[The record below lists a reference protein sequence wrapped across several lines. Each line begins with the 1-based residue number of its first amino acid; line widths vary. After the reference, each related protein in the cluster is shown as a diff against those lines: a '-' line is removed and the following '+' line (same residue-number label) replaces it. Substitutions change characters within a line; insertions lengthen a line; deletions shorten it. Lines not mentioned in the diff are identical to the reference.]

1 MPANTNHIHEWG
13 DEYTVTLPRYRILAM
28 GGDCGPL
35 IHVTPEG
42 HHLVDMDCDGVC
54 LVCNHAL
61 EAMS

>member
-1 MPANTNHIHEWG
+1 MPANAALHEWG
-13 DEYTVTLPRYRILAM
+13 DEYTVSLPRYRVLTM
-28 GGDCGPL
+28 GECGPL

-42 HHLVDMDCDGVC
+42 HHIVDWDCDGIC